1 MDKSK
6 KVCLI
11 AGGAGFIGVN
21 LANIL
26 KDQGNNVVIGDNFSL
41 GSLGNIKKYISEDF
55 DDCFEVDLSSYV
67 GVEQL
72 FEFSIAKFGRVDE
85 VWHLAA
91 NSDIPAGVND
101 PNVDHKDTFL
111 TTFELLK
118 GCRHYSVR
126 KFNFA
131 SSSAVYGDWG
141 AHPLSENLGPLKPI
155 SNYGAMKLASEAQI
169 SAACESFLDSA
180 CIFRFPNVVGT
191 PATHG
196 VILDF
201 VRKLVETP
209 NCLHVLGNG
218 SQKKS
223 YLHVSEL
230 VDAMIHVSNQI
241 GMKNTTEIVNIGCD
255 DGGILVS
262 EIAKIVVEL
271 VAPNAEIR
279 FGQGEKGWVG
289 DVPKFS
295 YDVSRLK
302 AHGWAPAKSSYEA
315 VYLAAQEISSN
326 LTDSLI

>member
-1 MDKSK
+1 MQKHK
-6 KVCLI
+6 KVCLV

-21 LANIL
+21 LAKALI
-26 KDQGNNVVIGDNFSL
+26 KQGNDVVIGDNFSL
-41 GSLGNIKKYISEDF
+41 GSKNNIQDYISEDF
-55 DDCFEVDLSSYV
+55 SNFLDVDLSSSD

-72 FEFSIAKFGRVDE
+72 FEFCLAKFQRVDE

-101 PNVDHKDTFL
+101 PNVDLKDTFL

-118 GCRHYSVR
+118 GCQRNSV
-126 KFNFA
+126 KQFNFA

-141 AHPLSENLGPLKPI
+141 LEPLREDLGPLKPI

-169 SAACESFLDSA
+169 CAASDSFLDSA
-180 CIFRFPNVVGT
+180 CIFRFPNVVGS

-201 VRKLVETP
+201 IRKLSETP
-209 NCLHVLGNG
+209 SCLHVLGDG

-230 VDAMIHVSNQI
+230 VEAMIFVSA
-241 GMKNTTEIVNIGCD
+241 KNNVTEIVNIGCD
-255 DGGILVS
+255 DNGILVS

-271 VAPNAEIR
+271 FAPDAEIK
-279 FGQGEKGWVG
+279 FGQGQKGWIG

-295 YDVSRLK
+295 YDVSRL
-302 AHGWAPAKSSYEA
+302 ASLGWKPKNNSYQA
-315 VYLAAQEISSN
+315 VYLAAQEIIASYE
-326 LTDSLI
+326 DLIN